1 MSGLPIPLR
10 LVPTLTEVIQPGSL
24 SPTPAS
30 FSLPF
35 SAQAHFSVELATSLA
50 LSADLEERM
59 VQRVLQRIDLD
70 LEQRLKNV
78 LGQLILEHTQAL
90 LPRLRQ
96 EIELAVR
103 DSVAE
108 AFEQEAPPA
117 SAPL

>member
-1 MSGLPIPLR
+1 MSGLPISLR
-10 LVPTLTEVIQPGSL
+10 FVPTLTEVVQPGSL
-24 SPTPAS
+24 SAAPAA
-30 FSLPF
+30 FALPF
-35 SAQAHFSVELATSLA
+35 SAQADVSREPAAPLV
-50 LSADLEERM
+50 LSAEQEERM

-70 LEQRLKNV
+70 LEQRLNNV

-103 DSVAE
+103 DCVAE
-108 AFEQEAPPA
+108 AFEQEALPA